1 MKQFLYISILFSLSL
16 TATAQ
21 TFEETNGTQIAAL
34 EGGGGLINKAIS
46 AQTTSQTKTD
56 LLAGAI
62 GTEFLIIKG
71 WEGKYNSYLKT
82 TQGYAEGLKG
92 AATLYAE
99 GVTTLRHLY
108 EITKA
113 IKNNPQGLIASAAMS
128 NVASGAKLKELE
140 KNPMASISI
149 HNLYADAAAEL
160 IKVYNVLKYTI
171 AVGGKTNMLTG
182 AERTE
187 LLWYISDSLQDFNR
201 KLRQLAL
208 SISYYNM
215 TDVWNRVTTGLVERN
230 HGEIARQA
238 YKRWVKAQ
246 TAYHNY
252 Q

>member
-1 MKQFLYISILFSLSL
+1 MKQFLYILIMFSLCL

-21 TFEETNGTQIAAL
+21 TVSEENGTQIAAIRGL
-34 EGGGGLINKAIS
+34 GGKIS
-46 AQTTSQTKTD
+46 KEISKQTTSQTKTD

-108 EITKA
+108 EIAKA

-187 LLWYISDSLQDFNR
+187 LLWEINDSMQNFNR

-208 SISYYNM
+208 SIAYYNM
-215 TDVWNRVTTGLVERN
+215 TDVWNRATTGLVERN

-246 TAYHNY
+246 TSYHNY

>member
-21 TFEETNGTQIAAL
+21 TFEENNGSQIAAIR
-34 EGGGGLINKAIS
+34 GGGEKINKAIS
-46 AQTTSQTKTD
+46 KQTTSQTKTD

-62 GTEFLIIKG
+62 GTEFLFIKG

-82 TQGYAEGLKG
+82 TQGYAQGLKG

-113 IKNNPQGLIASAAMS
+113 IKNNPQG
-128 NVASGAKLKELE
+128 V
-140 KNPMASISI
+140 MATVSMN
-149 HNLYADAAAEL
+149 NLYADAVAER

-171 AVGGKTNMLTG
+171 SVGGKTNMLTG

-187 LLWYISDSLQDFNR
+187 LLWAISDSLQDFNR

-208 SISYYNM
+208 SIAYYNM
-215 TDVWNRVTTGLVERN
+215 TDVWNKATAGMVDRN

-246 TAYHNY
+246 TTYHNY

>member
-1 MKQFLYISILFSLSL
+1 MKQFLYILILFSLCL

-21 TFEETNGTQIAAL
+21 TVSEENGTQIAAIRGL
-34 EGGGGLINKAIS
+34 GGKIS
-46 AQTTSQTKTD
+46 KEISKQTTSQTKTD

-82 TQGYAEGLKG
+82 AQGYAQGLKG

-160 IKVYNVLKYTI
+160 IKVYNVLRYTI

-187 LLWYISDSLQDFNR
+187 LLWEINDSMQNFNR

-208 SISYYNM
+208 SIAYYNM
-215 TDVWNRVTTGLVERN
+215 TDVWNRATTGLIERN

>member
-1 MKQFLYISILFSLSL
+1 MKQFLYILILFSLCL

-21 TFEETNGTQIAAL
+21 TVSETNGTQIAAIRGL
-34 EGGGGLINKAIS
+34 GGKIS
-46 AQTTSQTKTD
+46 KEISKQTTSQTKTD
-56 LLAGAI
+56 LWAGAI
-62 GTEFLIIKG
+62 GTEFLAIKG

-82 TQGYAEGLKG
+82 AQGYAEGLKG
-92 AATLYAE
+92 AVTLYAE

-113 IKNNPQGLIASAAMS
+113 IKNNPQG
-128 NVASGAKLKELE
+128 V
-140 KNPMASISI
+140 MATVSMN
-149 HNLYADAAAEL
+149 NLYAETAAEL

-187 LLWYISDSLQDFNR
+187 LLWEINDSMQDFNR

-208 SISYYNM
+208 SIAYYNM
-215 TDVWNRVTTGLVERN
+215 TDIWNRATTGLIERN

-238 YKRWVKAQ
+238 YGRWVRAQ
-246 TAYHNY
+246 TAYKNL

>member
-1 MKQFLYISILFSLSL
+1 MKQFLYISILFSLTL

-21 TFEETNGTQIAAL
+21 TFEENNGSQIAAIR
-34 EGGGGLINKAIS
+34 GGGEKINKAIS
-46 AQTTSQTKTD
+46 KQTTSQTKTD

-62 GTEFLIIKG
+62 GTEFLFIKG

-82 TQGYAEGLKG
+82 TQGYAQGLKG

-108 EITKA
+108 EIAKA
-113 IKNNPQGLIASAAMS
+113 IKNNPQG
-128 NVASGAKLKELE
+128 V
-140 KNPMASISI
+140 MATVSMN
-149 HNLYADAAAEL
+149 NLYADAAAEL

-171 AVGGKTNMLTG
+171 AEGTQTNMLTG

-187 LLWYISDSLQDFNR
+187 LLWAISDSLQDFNR

-208 SISYYNM
+208 SIAYYNM
-215 TDVWNRVTTGLVERN
+215 TDVWNKATAGMVDRN

-238 YKRWVKAQ
+238 YKRWVRAQ

>member
-1 MKQFLYISILFSLSL
+1 MRLPTACRIFTVIVGCAFSLSVR
-16 TATAQ
+16 AQ
-21 TFEETNGTQIAAL
+21 LEENNGTQIAAIA
-34 EGGGGLINKAIS
+34 GGGELINKAIS
-46 AQTTSQTKTD
+46 KQTTSQTKTD
-56 LLAGAI
+56 LLAGEI
-62 GTEFLIIKG
+62 GTEFLYIKG

-108 EITKA
+108 EIAKA
-113 IKNNPQGLIASAAMS
+113 IKNNPQG
-128 NVASGAKLKELE
+128 V
-140 KNPMASISI
+140 MATISMN
-149 HNLYADAAAEL
+149 NLYAETAAEL

-171 AVGGKTNMLTG
+171 AEGTQTNMLTG

-187 LLWYISDSLQDFNR
+187 LLWEIKDSMQDFNR

-208 SISYYNM
+208 SIAYYNM
-215 TDVWNRVTTGLVERN
+215 TDVWNKATAGMVDRN

-246 TAYHNY
+246 TTYRNYH
-252 Q
+252 

>member
-1 MKQFLYISILFSLSL
+1 MRLPTACRIFTVIVGCAFSLSVR
-16 TATAQ
+16 AQ
-21 TFEETNGTQIAAL
+21 LEENNGTQIAAIA
-34 EGGGGLINKAIS
+34 GGGELINKAIS
-46 AQTTSQTKTD
+46 KQTTSQTKTD

-62 GTEFLIIKG
+62 GTEFLFIKG

-82 TQGYAEGLKG
+82 TQGYAQGLKG

-113 IKNNPQGLIASAAMS
+113 IKNNPQG
-128 NVASGAKLKELE
+128 V
-140 KNPMASISI
+140 MATVSMN
-149 HNLYADAAAEL
+149 NLYADAAAEL

-171 AVGGKTNMLTG
+171 SVGGKTNMLTG

-187 LLWYISDSLQDFNR
+187 LLWAISDSLQDFNR

-208 SISYYNM
+208 SIAYYNM
-215 TDVWNRVTTGLVERN
+215 TDVWNKATAGMVDRN

-246 TAYHNY
+246 TTYHNY

>member
-1 MKQFLYISILFSLSL
+1 MRLPTACRIFTVIVGCAFSLSVR
-16 TATAQ
+16 AQ
-21 TFEETNGTQIAAL
+21 LEENNGTQIAAIA
-34 EGGGGLINKAIS
+34 GGGELINKAIS
-46 AQTTSQTKTD
+46 KQTTSQTKTD
-56 LLAGAI
+56 LLAGEI
-62 GTEFLIIKG
+62 GTEFLYIKG

-108 EITKA
+108 EIAKA
-113 IKNNPQGLIASAAMS
+113 IKNNPQG
-128 NVASGAKLKELE
+128 V
-140 KNPMASISI
+140 MATVSMN
-149 HNLYADAAAEL
+149 NLYADAAAEL

-187 LLWYISDSLQDFNR
+187 LLWEINDSMQDFNR

-208 SISYYNM
+208 SIAYYNM
-215 TDVWNRVTTGLVERN
+215 TDVWNKATAGMVDRN

-246 TAYHNY
+246 TTYRNYH
-252 Q
+252 

>member
-1 MKQFLYISILFSLSL
+1 MKQFLYISILFSLTL

-21 TFEETNGTQIAAL
+21 TFEENKGSQIAAIR
-34 EGGGGLINKAIS
+34 GGGEKINKAIS
-46 AQTTSQTKTD
+46 KQTTSQTKTD

-62 GTEFLIIKG
+62 GTEFLFIKG

-82 TQGYAEGLKG
+82 TQGYAQGLKG

-108 EITKA
+108 EIAKA
-113 IKNNPQGLIASAAMS
+113 IKNNPQG
-128 NVASGAKLKELE
+128 V
-140 KNPMASISI
+140 MATVSMN
-149 HNLYADAAAEL
+149 NLYADAAAEL

-171 AVGGKTNMLTG
+171 AEGTQTNMLTG

-187 LLWYISDSLQDFNR
+187 LLWAISDSLQDFNR

-208 SISYYNM
+208 SIAYYNL

-238 YKRWVKAQ
+238 YKRWVRAQ

>member
-21 TFEETNGTQIAAL
+21 TFEENNGSQIAAIR
-34 EGGGGLINKAIS
+34 GGGEKINKAIS
-46 AQTTSQTKTD
+46 KQTTSQTKTD

-62 GTEFLIIKG
+62 GTEFLFIKG

-82 TQGYAEGLKG
+82 TQGYAQGLKG
-92 AATLYAE
+92 AAMLYAE

-113 IKNNPQGLIASAAMS
+113 IKNNPQG
-128 NVASGAKLKELE
+128 V
-140 KNPMASISI
+140 MATVSMN
-149 HNLYADAAAEL
+149 NLYAETAAEL

-171 AVGGKTNMLTG
+171 AEGTQTNMLTG

-187 LLWYISDSLQDFNR
+187 LLWAISDSLQDFNR

-215 TDVWNRVTTGLVERN
+215 TDVWNRVTTGLVDRN

-246 TAYHNY
+246 TTYRNYH
-252 Q
+252 

>member
-21 TFEETNGTQIAAL
+21 TFEENNGSQIAAIR
-34 EGGGGLINKAIS
+34 GGGEKINKAIS
-46 AQTTSQTKTD
+46 KQTTSQTKTD

-62 GTEFLIIKG
+62 GTEFLFIKG

-92 AATLYAE
+92 AAMLYAE

-108 EITKA
+108 EIAKA
-113 IKNNPQGLIASAAMS
+113 IKNNPQG
-128 NVASGAKLKELE
+128 V
-140 KNPMASISI
+140 MATVSMN
-149 HNLYADAAAEL
+149 NLYADAAAEL

-171 AVGGKTNMLTG
+171 AEGTQTNMLTG

-187 LLWYISDSLQDFNR
+187 LLWAISDSLQDFNR

-208 SISYYNM
+208 SIAYYNL

-238 YKRWVKAQ
+238 YKRWVRAQ

>member
-1 MKQFLYISILFSLSL
+1 MRLPTVFRIFIVAMGCVFSLSVR
-16 TATAQ
+16 AQ
-21 TFEETNGTQIAAL
+21 VEETNGTQIAAL

-56 LLAGAI
+56 LLASAI
-62 GTEFLIIKG
+62 GTEFLAIKG

-82 TQGYAEGLKG
+82 AQGYAEGLKG

-113 IKNNPQGLIASAAMS
+113 IKNNPQG
-128 NVASGAKLKELE
+128 V
-140 KNPMASISI
+140 MATISMN
-149 HNLYADAAAEL
+149 NLYAETAAEL
-160 IKVYNVLKYTI
+160 IKVYNILKYTI
-171 AVGGKTNMLTG
+171 AQGTQTNMLTG

-187 LLWYISDSLQDFNR
+187 LLWEINDSMQDFNR

-238 YKRWVKAQ
+238 HGRWVRAQ
-246 TAYHNY
+246 TAHRNL